1 MSHDRFG
8 YPPAQADGALHAAAT
23 GISEMAGTAGDQ
35 LADVAHQAQ
44 DVAKQQYDKLSDAI
58 RAKPIQAA
66 GIAVGVGFLL
76 ALLARR

>member
-1 MSHDRFG
+1 MSTDRFG
-8 YPPAQADGALHAAAT
+8 YPSAQADGSQHAAAT
-23 GISEMAGTAGDQ
+23 GISEMAGTAGEQ

-44 DVAKQQYDKLSDAI
+44 DAAREQYDKLSDAI